1 MSSFPELR
9 RALTL
14 LAAVLMRRPP
24 CWPRP
29 TAYPGIG
36 RAATPK
42 EVAAWDIDVRP
53 DFKGLPKGSGSVAQG
68 QDLWEAKCA
77 SCHGIFGESQRSLH
91 AAGGRHHG
99 RRRQDRPRG
108 APERRPSRAAPR

>member
-1 MSSFPELR
+1 M
-9 RALTL
+9 AG
-14 LAAVLMRRPP
+14 AVL
-24 CWPRP
+24 
-29 TAYPGIG
+29 AQAGKVSYPGIG

-77 SCHGIFGESQRSLH
+77 LP
-91 AAGGRHHG
+91 RHLW
-99 RRRQDRPRG
+99 RVQ
-108 APERRPSRAAPR
+108 